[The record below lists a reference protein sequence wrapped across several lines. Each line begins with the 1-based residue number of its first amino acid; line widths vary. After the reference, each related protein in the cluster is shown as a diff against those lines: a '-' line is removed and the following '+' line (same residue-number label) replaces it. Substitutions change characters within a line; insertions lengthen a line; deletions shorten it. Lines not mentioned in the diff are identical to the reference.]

1 MALGRLRQWAGLS
14 YRQLAA
20 KAEASGDV
28 LPPSTAVGALS
39 RAALPREELVAAFV
53 RACGMGEADVARW
66 VVVRRHLAVSAVPR
80 SPLAVEEAGDAPAPT
95 GPQRTGIPHPPGP
108 VSPDPP
114 SPGSASP
121 DSAFP
126 DSASPG
132 SVSPGPASS
141 DRDAAGPPFS
151 GSDPSKFRADLNSRD
166 LASAGSDSRVPEFTG
181 SNSHDPDP
189 VPDPA
194 GPDPVRPDPVVPAG
208 RSGRRRPTVA
218 VVVAGV
224 AAVLVV
230 IGVTVAALE
239 GALATGPPA
248 VRTPDP
254 VSAGSVLADG
264 RYRMVPS
271 HVADRDLCVGEGRER
286 NGRTTRELA
295 VQRPCRGLSPDTYLT
310 AVGRDVYQIEWHHPV
325 HGVGCLTVDQAADG
339 TEALIGPAN
348 CTGAAHQRFLLERAG
363 PRASGGFVLRPT
375 HSGLCVGALY
385 GVADVDVGAE
395 LAQQA
400 CTGQA
405 DQVFLFLSAPEP
417 GG

>member
-1 MALGRLRQWAGLS
+1 M
-14 YRQLAA
+14 
-20 KAEASGDV
+20 
-28 LPPSTAVGALS
+28 
-39 RAALPREELVAAFV
+39 
-53 RACGMGEADVARW
+53 
-66 VVVRRHLAVSAVPR
+66 
-80 SPLAVEEAGDAPAPT
+80 
-95 GPQRTGIPHPPGP
+95 
-108 VSPDPP
+108 
-114 SPGSASP
+114 
-121 DSAFP
+121 
-126 DSASPG
+126 
-132 SVSPGPASS
+132 
-141 DRDAAGPPFS
+141 
-151 GSDPSKFRADLNSRD
+151 
-166 LASAGSDSRVPEFTG
+166 
-181 SNSHDPDP
+181 
-189 VPDPA
+189 
-194 GPDPVRPDPVVPAG
+194 
-208 RSGRRRPTVA
+208 A

-248 VRTPDP
+248 VRTPGP
-254 VSAGSVLADG
+254 VPAGSVLADG

-295 VQRPCRGLSPDTYLT
+295 VQRPCRGLSPDTYMT

-339 TEALIGPAN
+339 AEALIGPAN
-348 CTGAAHQRFLLERAG
+348 CAGSAHQRFLLERAG
-363 PRASGGFVLRPT
+363 PRASGGFALRPV
-375 HSGLCVGALY
+375 HSSLCVGALY

-405 DQVFLFLSAPEP
+405 DQVFLFLPIPEQGS